1 MKLLSPYFYM
11 LCSAFCFTIMA
22 VCGSIIGTNLSW
34 TTVAFFRIA
43 PTFIFVVTIALIRK
57 EKILVFSS
65 LSLWLRS
72 ILGTVALLCTFYS
85 LSRMNAT
92 DAVTISATTPIW
104 VTLIMYI
111 VFSDKVPSLFWLF
124 VISTFLGIYL
134 IEKPQFRGD
143 FIPIFVAFLGA
154 ICAGSAMVSLSFCGF
169 ITPITVVSHY
179 SAVALM
185 ITFCIFYLSKS
196 DMPVFTEILEKY
208 GVLLVVIGLSGTL
221 GQIFLTYAYGTGK
234 PQWISVTG
242 LSQVVFTSLL
252 EIILNRLKLNLE
264 LILGIVIVL
273 TSIACVIMIRHDK
286 NLAETT

>member
-1 MKLLSPYFYM
+1 MKLLFPYFYM
-11 LCSAFCFTIMA
+11 LCSAFCFSIMA
-22 VCGSIIGTNLSW
+22 VCGSVIGTNLSW
-34 TTVAFFRIA
+34 ITVAFFRIA
-43 PTFIFVVTIALIRK
+43 PTFIFVGIIALIRK
-57 EKILVFSS
+57 EKILVLNS

-72 ILGTVALLCTFYS
+72 ILGTIALLCTFYS

-111 VFSDKVPSLFWLF
+111 IFSDKVPSLFWVF

-185 ITFCIFYLSKS
+185 TTFCIFYLSKS

-208 GVLLVVIGLSGTL
+208 GALLVVIGLSGTL

-242 LSQVVFTSLL
+242 LSQVVFTTLF
-252 EIILNRLKLNLE
+252 EIFLNRLKLNLG
-264 LILGIVIVL
+264 LILGIIVVL
-273 TSIACVIMIRHDK
+273 TSIACVIRIKHDK

>member
-1 MKLLSPYFYM
+1 MKLLFPYFYM
-11 LCSAFCFTIMA
+11 LYSAFCFSIMA
-22 VCGSIIGTNLSW
+22 VCGSVIGTNLLW
-34 TTVAFFRIA
+34 ITVAFFRIA
-43 PTFIFVVTIALIRK
+43 PTFIFVGIIALIRK
-57 EKILVFSS
+57 EKILVLNS

-72 ILGTVALLCTFYS
+72 ILGTIALHCTFYS

-111 VFSDKVPSLFWLF
+111 VFSDKVPSLFWVF

-185 ITFCIFYLSKS
+185 TTFCIFYLSKS

-252 EIILNRLKLNLE
+252 EIILNRLRLNLE

-273 TSIACVIMIRHDK
+273 SSIACVIMLRHDK

>member
-1 MKLLSPYFYM
+1 MLSPYFYM
-11 LCSAFCFTIMA
+11 LCSAFCFAIMA
-22 VCGSIIGTNLSW
+22 VCGSMIGNNLSW

-43 PTFIFVVTIALIRK
+43 PTFIFVVTVAFIRK
-57 EKILVFSS
+57 EKVIIFSS

-72 ILGTVALLCTFYS
+72 ILGTIALLCTFYS

-111 VFSDKVPSLFWLF
+111 LFSDKVPSLFWLF

-134 IEKPQFRGD
+134 IEKPQFKGD
-143 FIPIFVAFLGA
+143 FFPIFIAFLGA
-154 ICAGSAMVSLSFCGF
+154 ICAGSAMVSLSFCGL

-179 SAVALM
+179 SLVALM
-185 ITFCIFYLSKS
+185 TTFCIFYLSNS
-196 DMPVFTEILEKY
+196 DMPAFVEILEKY

-234 PQWISVTG
+234 PQWVSITG
-242 LSQVVFTSLL
+242 LSQVIFTTLL
-252 EIILNRLKLNLE
+252 ELLLNKLKLNIE
-264 LILGIVIVL
+264 LISGMIIVL
-273 TSIACVIMIRHDK
+273 TSISCVIWIKHDK
-286 NLAETT
+286 KLAETT

>member
-1 MKLLSPYFYM
+1 M

>member
-1 MKLLSPYFYM
+1 M
-11 LCSAFCFTIMA
+11 LCSAFCFSIMA
-22 VCGSIIGTNLSW
+22 VCGSVIGTNLSW
-34 TTVAFFRIA
+34 IIVAFFRIA
-43 PTFIFVVTIALIRK
+43 PTFIFVGIIALIRK
-57 EKILVFSS
+57 EKILVLNS

-72 ILGTVALLCTFYS
+72 ILGTIALLCTFYS

-111 VFSDKVPSLFWLF
+111 IFSDKVPSLFWVF

-143 FIPIFVAFLGA
+143 FIPIFVDFLGA

-185 ITFCIFYLSKS
+185 TTFCIFYLSKS

-208 GVLLVVIGLSGTL
+208 GALLVVIGLSGTL

-242 LSQVVFTSLL
+242 LSQVVFTTLF
-252 EIILNRLKLNLE
+252 EIFFNRLKLNLG
-264 LILGIVIVL
+264 LILGIIVVL
-273 TSIACVIMIRHDK
+273 TSIACVIMIKHDK